1 MECVIWGL
9 RYRTDINHSRPVNVT
24 TIHDRDPGIRS
35 PWIAFESVVA
45 DLFEAVGFRVTRS
58 RIIEVEGRRYEV
70 DLIAAGSDG
79 HLLAVEIKAYRSR
92 TPRLED
98 IDRAAR
104 VAANAREKLGASD
117 AILVLNLRREALPD
131 PDMAPV
137 GVSILCLDD
146 LLAAAIPYPVILNR
160 LGAVIRELNSGLPD
174 REEAVDIEAA
184 RKSARLQTFK
194 EGKSTGSRPPPPP
207 PETKGHK
214 LAQELLEIRPGRSLK
229 AQSLSSGRT
238 PAVSWRLFET
248 VAEESFRYLFGT
260 DLSNW
265 QSQNHVAGKD
275 KRFDALAKVTGDD
288 VFSRSLIEDFRT
300 RYLLFEFKN
309 YGVKLKPNV
318 LHITEKYLFPSAMR
332 STAIILSP
340 LGFSTESRETARGA
354 MRDAGKLMLDVTSSV
369 LAEMLRAKDE
379 GNVANTR
386 FEPMLDAFLLDL
398 GR

>member
-1 MECVIWGL
+1 M
-9 RYRTDINHSRPVNVT
+9 
-24 TIHDRDPGIRS
+24 
-35 PWIAFESVVA
+35 AFESVVA
-45 DLFEAVGFRVTRS
+45 DLFEAVGFRVARS
-58 RIIEVEGRRYEV
+58 HIIAVEGRHYEI
-70 DLIAAGSDG
+70 DLIATGSG
-79 HLLAVEIKAYRSR
+79 GQVLVVEIKAYRSR

-104 VAANAREKLGASD
+104 VAANARQELGASD

-131 PDMAPV
+131 PDMAPA

-184 RKSARLQTFK
+184 RKAARLQTFK
-194 EGKSTGSRPPPPP
+194 QGKATGSRPPPPP
-207 PETKGHK
+207 PETKGHE
-214 LAQELLEIRPGRSLK
+214 LAQELLEITPGRSLK
-229 AQSLSSGRT
+229 PQSLSSGRK
-238 PAVSWRLFET
+238 PAVPWRLFET
-248 VAEESFRYLFGT
+248 VAEESFQYLFGT

-309 YGVKLKPNV
+309 YGVKLKPDV

-340 LGFSTESRETARGA
+340 LGFNAESRETARGA

>member
-1 MECVIWGL
+1 M
-9 RYRTDINHSRPVNVT
+9 
-24 TIHDRDPGIRS
+24 
-35 PWIAFESVVA
+35 AFESAVA
-45 DLFEAVGFRVTRS
+45 DLFEAVGFRVARS
-58 RIIEVEGRRYEV
+58 HIIAVEGRRYEI
-70 DLIAAGSDG
+70 DLIATGSG
-79 HLLAVEIKAYRSR
+79 GQVLVVEIKAYRSR

-104 VAANAREKLGASD
+104 VAANARQELGASD
-117 AILVLNLRREALPD
+117 AILVLNLRRGALPD
-131 PDMAPV
+131 PDIAPA

-184 RKSARLQTFK
+184 RNAARLQTIMERK
-194 EGKSTGSRPPPPP
+194 ATGSRPPPPP
-207 PETKGHK
+207 PETKGHE
-214 LAQELLEIRPGRSLK
+214 LAQELLEITPGRSLK
-229 AQSLSSGRT
+229 PQSLSSGRK
-238 PAVSWRLFET
+238 PVVSWRLFET

-260 DLSNW
+260 DLGNW
-265 QSQNHVAGKD
+265 QSQNHVGGKD

-318 LHITEKYLFPSAMR
+318 LHVTEKYLFPSAMR

-340 LGFSTESRETARGA
+340 LGFNADSRETARGA

-369 LAEMLRAKDE
+369 LAKMLRAKDG